1 MSFTSQNKLRKL
13 SIPASKLRH
22 ALINGVFSVLFKKRC
37 QSVLCVISDFFLF
50 VCLFVL
56 IYNVS
61 QKVLKVHFWRRF
73 SKVVFRTGS
82 TMELVLCRC
91 CCKGRKL
98 IVSVN
103 IKYAFPGYLTSPRS
117 FYFRQQFSELH
128 LYCLH
133 DYLLAK
139 VNNLLLPLRVSS
151 GPKISVRTEN
161 GSL

>member
-1 MSFTSQNKLRKL
+1 MLLTISLKNVSFTSQNKLRKL

-37 QSVLCVISDFFLF
+37 QSVLCVISESFLF

-82 TMELVLCRC
+82 TMELVLCRSLLQRPKTDSF
-91 CCKGRKL
+91 CKYKIR
-98 IVSVN
+98 
-103 IKYAFPGYLTSPRS
+103 FPWIPYIA
-117 FYFRQQFSELH
+117 EE
-128 LYCLH
+128 
-133 DYLLAK
+133 
-139 VNNLLLPLRVSS
+139 LLLSS
-151 GPKISVRTEN
+151 AVF
-161 GSL
+161 